1 MSPKCSECQAI
12 CLDIKIY
19 FVQFYAFC
27 WDSFQSQIESV
38 AQQQYPVIHTRKEI
52 CSLTPSATN
61 WWPPPGAGNRA
72 VPTFQKLVCGIPMG
86 LIDWPGENCKGEREA
101 NFIADEQIFA
111 TSNFIFRSPLSPSVL
126 SFKNDLCQRQ
136 TRAASRR
143 NETSDRAV
151 PCIFLAPQPGKRT
164 SLGFQSRFEKRICA
178 M

>member
-1 MSPKCSECQAI
+1 
-12 CLDIKIY
+12 
-19 FVQFYAFC
+19 
-27 WDSFQSQIESV
+27 
-38 AQQQYPVIHTRKEI
+38 
-52 CSLTPSATN
+52 
-61 WWPPPGAGNRA
+61 
-72 VPTFQKLVCGIPMG
+72 MG

-164 SLGFQSRFEKRICA
+164 SLGFQSRFEKKNLCNVTDRKKSKVRRKNGLDQRRVPSD
-178 M
+178 MRH